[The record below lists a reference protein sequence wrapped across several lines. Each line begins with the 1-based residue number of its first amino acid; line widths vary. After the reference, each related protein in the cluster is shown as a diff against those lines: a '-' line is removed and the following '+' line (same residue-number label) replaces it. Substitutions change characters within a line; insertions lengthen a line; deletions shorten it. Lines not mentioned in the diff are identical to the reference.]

1 MLPLVSQRKCNQAVW
16 RRESEHVFRNAQFP
30 FSVWVFLKCQSH
42 FWGHE
47 NCGKQV
53 WYENAL
59 SESLHPSDNE
69 QGGSV
74 LPQSCFF
81 VQCRLSPC
89 SNLGYLAVISLAHC
103 YSHCCCCCCWV
114 GTLSSSVL
122 SPPPFLHTPVE
133 GCPEGDRLAGEST
146 WDVGDLGGRAQH
158 SDVLSK
164 PWPWLNVKTW
174 VHLRGHLLQTRTPE
188 RYWSIWKGSSSPR

>member
-1 MLPLVSQRKCNQAVW
+1 M
-16 RRESEHVFRNAQFP
+16 
-30 FSVWVFLKCQSH
+30 SVT

-47 NCGKQV
+47 NCGKQA

-103 YSHCCCCCCWV
+103 YSHCCCWV
-114 GTLSSSVL
+114 GTLSSFSLVL
-122 SPPPFLHTPVE
+122 SLLPFIHTPVE
-133 GCPEGDRLAGEST
+133 VSPEQDKLAEKST
-146 WDVGDLGGRAQH
+146 LHVEELGGAQH

-164 PWPWLNVKTW
+164 PWPWLNVETR

-188 RYWSIWKGSSSPR
+188 SYWSTWKDSSSPR